1 MAAKRRALV
10 LAAVA
15 ACGGPQIKNHDV
27 DLSKVTPATLEAER
41 PREGDPHPLT
51 LRVYVDPGVKALP
64 KWKEEIT
71 EQVDYA
77 SQVLTPLIGVRLS
90 IAETKDWARSG
101 DPGTALQQLE
111 ELDKGDGVNW
121 VVGYIAANGSASK
134 AFSELGGARPLGKH
148 IIVHA
153 WAEEQETAAI
163 AGTLPDLKEAERA
176 QVMES
181 HKRHKQTVIL
191 LHFLAT
197 TLGAIAETDPAWI
210 GNVLY
215 SPTQHGFAE
224 KTRELMTIAGDG
236 RAAELDNAEIA
247 KRLLEVIDKEDWGGW
262 IAASKEETTAYLRTL
277 TDAANKGKVATDV
290 PAAALDQLTRI
301 KQLVKQDQVPT
312 ALAELDNLLAAYP
325 ATGTLHQLKCDI
337 MLAKVGVGDP
347 KTMQACRRVTELA
360 PGDPGPHIA
369 IAEAQLKGGKDEDIV
384 AARKELQLAES
395 KIVNLPDPAAAE
407 ATWRRVIG
415 IYQGLGALTWTD
427 DAIVKAKLDKD
438 PIAVSVASVRARYG
452 VPRGSKLVAPEQE
465 AALVAAVKKSLE
477 LVYGSKYGDA
487 EKALAAAEKK
497 WPGAPGLYAARCDL
511 AMRQGSVDAAK
522 ANCNK
527 ALAADPNE
535 SWALYLSGVIALKNA
550 SGTNEGIAQ
559 LKKAIAVDPDLGQAW
574 RTLAKAYS
582 RTKDKAAFEAL
593 AAEYQARFN
602 SQLQP

>member
-1 MAAKRRALV
+1 MAAKRCALV

-15 ACGGPQIKNHDV
+15 ACGGPQINDHAV
-27 DLSKVTPATLEAER
+27 DLAKVTPATLEAER
-41 PREGDPHPLT
+41 PREGDPHALT

-64 KWKEEIT
+64 KWKEEIA

-77 SQVLTPLIGVRLS
+77 SQLLTPLLGVRLS

-101 DPGTALQQLE
+101 DPGVALQQLE
-111 ELDKGDGVNW
+111 QLDKGDGVTW
-121 VVGYIAANGSASK
+121 VVGYIAANGSADK
-134 AFSELGGARPLGKH
+134 AMSELGGARPLGKH
-148 IIVHA
+148 IVVHA
-153 WAEEQETAAI
+153 WAEAPETAAI
-163 AGTLPDLKEAERA
+163 AGTLPDLKDAERS
-176 QVMES
+176 QVLES

-191 LHFLAT
+191 LHFMAT

-210 GNVLY
+210 GHPLY
-215 SPTQHGFAE
+215 SPAQHSFAE
-224 KTRELMTIAGDG
+224 RTRELMTVAADG
-236 RAAELDNAEIA
+236 RAADLGDAEIA
-247 KRLLEVIDKEDWGGW
+247 KRLLELVDKEEWGGW
-262 IAASKEETTAYLRTL
+262 IAASKEETTAYLRNL
-277 TDAANKGKVATDV
+277 ADAANKGKVATDV
-290 PAAALDQLTRI
+290 PTAALDQLNRI
-301 KQLVKQDQVPT
+301 KQLAKQGETQT

-325 ATGTLHQLKCDI
+325 ATGSLHQLKCDI
-337 MLAKVGVGDP
+337 MLAKVGVADP
-347 KTMQACRRVTELA
+347 KTLQACHRVTELA

-369 IAEAQLKGGKDEDIV
+369 IAEAMLKGGKDEDV
-384 AARKELQLAES
+384 ATTRKELLLAES
-395 KIVNLPDPAAAE
+395 KIANLPDPAAAE

-427 DAIVKAKLDKD
+427 DAVTKAKLDKD
-438 PIAVSVASVRARYG
+438 PIAASVAATRARYG

-465 AALVAAVKKSLE
+465 AALVAAVKKALE

-511 AMRQGSVDAAK
+511 AMRQGSVDGAK
-522 ANCNK
+522 ANCTK

-574 RTLAKAYS
+574 RTLGKAYTRS
-582 RTKDKAAFEAL
+582 KDKAAFDAL
-593 AAEYQARFN
+593 ATQYQARFN
-602 SQLQP
+602 SALQP